1 MSAEEMRTELESF
14 VNQGLEEGWRGWP
27 TRSQISCLEE
37 WRKAYCSMP
46 AALAL
51 FRGVREGLLLGNSER
66 TSVESPLCRLEAWF
80 S

>member
-27 TRSQISCLEE
+27 TRSQPSCFDQ
-37 WRKAYCSMP
+37 WRQTYCSMP
-46 AALAL
+46 AVMAL
-51 FRGVREGLLLGNSER
+51 RGGVHEAVLLGNSER
-66 TSVESPLCRLEAWF
+66 IPLQSSTCRLETWL

>member
-27 TRSQISCLEE
+27 TRGQATCFGE
-37 WRKAYCSMP
+37 WPKACGSAP
-46 AALAL
+46 AAQ
-51 FRGVREGLLLGNSER
+51 FRRILEGLLLGDPER
-66 TSVESPLCRLEAWF
+66 TATESRTHRLETWL